1 MQHLAPVEANGLVV
15 GQADE
20 IDIGLVG
27 EGPCAVELGDPD
39 RHRRAVGDQPEALLA
54 LAQGLAHQHLV
65 GDVDMGADKAES
77 AAVTI
82 ALDLG
87 DDSDPAGLAV
97 AGTDDA
103 VFGGVVLARAGQRI
117 DEVLHRSVAVVGM
130 NAIDPVLVR
139 LVGGFRRQAVKH
151 QIFRRAAVL
160 EAFAEVDFE
169 TADLADALDA
179 RKLGFAFLEGAI
191 GIVALACDIFQVLAQ
206 PFGGEA
212 LGQRIVQGVG
222 RCDARAHVAD
232 RYSHRRSVMAIA
244 QREYGKK
251 GVAGCSMVGMSE
263 RQVWLFV
270 PNIGTM
276 SPPRA
281 YPRGATT
288 VIPKSS
294 LSEEAKS

>member
-1 MQHLAPVEANGLVV
+1 
-15 GQADE
+15 
-20 IDIGLVG
+20 
-27 EGPCAVELGDPD
+27 
-39 RHRRAVGDQPEALLA
+39 
-54 LAQGLAHQHLV
+54 
-65 GDVDMGADKAES
+65 MGADEAKG
-77 AAVTI
+77 AAATVP
-82 ALDLG
+82 LDLG
-87 DDSDPAGLAV
+87 DDADPAGLAV
-97 AGTDDA
+97 AGADDA
-103 VFGGVVLARAGQRI
+103 VFCGIVLTGAGQRF
-117 DEVLHRSVAVVGM
+117 DEVLHRSVPVAGM

-139 LVGGFRRQAVKH
+139 LVGSFRRQAVKH
-151 QIFRRAAVL
+151 QIFRRTAVL
-160 EAFAEVDFE
+160 EAFAEIDFE

-179 RKLGFAFLEGAI
+179 RKFGFALLERAI
-191 GIVALACDIFQVLAQ
+191 GVVALARNIFQVLAQ
-206 PFGGEA
+206 LFGGDG

-232 RYSHRRSVMAIA
+232 RYSHRRSAMAIA